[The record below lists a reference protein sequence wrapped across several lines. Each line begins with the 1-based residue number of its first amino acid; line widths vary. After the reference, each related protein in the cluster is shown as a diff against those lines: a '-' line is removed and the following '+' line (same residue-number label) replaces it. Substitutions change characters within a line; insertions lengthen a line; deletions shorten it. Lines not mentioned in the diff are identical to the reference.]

1 MGCVGCG
8 SGQPRP
14 AHLAHLAHPAC
25 STRASDVSEGTVRRR
40 RAHALT
46 WHLARQA
53 RQARPRSNLAQPH
66 RVGTAPAPAARPARP
81 IRPAHPHPMPN
92 ECSCGANGRA
102 ARAHLARALSSFT
115 LFIWARQHAAA
126 PTCAQPHA
134 PALSCSS
141 TYHLPTRLT
150 RSWDAAEWVRP
161 ARLAPS
167 TCRIALLAPQDGPA
181 PPLPAPLSPARA
193 RRQSEAAKAHLRCR
207 WREWCH
213 TERSEPSGSAH

>member
-1 MGCVGCG
+1 MVGGVGRADCGLSGWSWAWWAAWGG
-8 SGQPRP
+8 SGQPSP

-25 STRASDVSEGTVRRR
+25 PTRASDVIEGAVRPR

-46 WHLARQA
+46 WLTWHAKHAKHALARTWHA
-53 RQARPRSNLAQPH
+53 ST
-66 RVGTAPAPAARPARP
+66 RVGAAPAPAARPARP

-92 ECSCGANGRA
+92 GRSCDAKGWAT
-102 ARAHLARALSSFT
+102 RAHLARALSSFT

-150 RSWDAAEWVRP
+150 HSWDVADWVRP

-167 TCRIALLAPQDGPA
+167 T
-181 PPLPAPLSPARA
+181 
-193 RRQSEAAKAHLRCR
+193 
-207 WREWCH
+207 
-213 TERSEPSGSAH
+213 